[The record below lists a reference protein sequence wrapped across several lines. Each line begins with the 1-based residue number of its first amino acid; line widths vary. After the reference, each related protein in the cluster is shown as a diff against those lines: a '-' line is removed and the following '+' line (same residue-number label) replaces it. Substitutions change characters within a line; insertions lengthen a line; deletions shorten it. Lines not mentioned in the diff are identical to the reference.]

1 MSVCVCVCVCV
12 HVFTCV
18 IITCVIYQ
26 KTVSDSRHKLTRAIL
41 SLVCQLY
48 KTNPVNHKLLVD
60 VTFESI

>member
-1 MSVCVCVCVCV
+1 MCVCVCVCA
-12 HVFTCV
+12 HAFAC
-18 IITCVIYQ
+18 IINST
-26 KTVSDSRHKLTRAIL
+26 TVSDSRHKLTRAIL